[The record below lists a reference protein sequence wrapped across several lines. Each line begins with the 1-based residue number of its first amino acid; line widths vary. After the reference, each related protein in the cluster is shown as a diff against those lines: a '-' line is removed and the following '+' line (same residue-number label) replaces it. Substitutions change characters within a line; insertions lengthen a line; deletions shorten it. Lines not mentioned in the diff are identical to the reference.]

1 MKPYSGLAILGA
13 TISLSSVFYLGQ
25 SPRPYDLVGIKFC
38 PQTANLPPRYDKDF
52 SQRAQEKLNRRYCD
66 YEHKLLKEIWTQ
78 KQFEAP
84 RPLPESSLRIR
95 DIPAVKSNV
104 WWLLVAP
111 ISSGLAY
118 LSWAKKS
125 ELDELSAHQ
134 ELEAYKTCIKL
145 STVSSQ
151 NEREFKALQTTRA
164 WDKQKVKQGFIPVEA
179 IQDRARRQT
188 ELQDKTHAAA
198 LKQFD
203 EATSKMDKAIAENL
217 RDKHKAD
224 KESQKIL
231 GAKHTEE
238 DEAITTTNKFE
249 LGEQYNWIY
258 KLLKLPFRVLSGEQ
272 GSGKSTLER
281 LMIRLLKD
289 DGYHIVVINPE
300 TNPAVWEGV
309 QVLADA
315 ESINNFIGVFPE
327 DIRGRQQIARD
338 LKIDEDD
345 YLKHIADKSGS
356 EGKVAIFLM
365 EANTYEIHGVDPEL
379 WAAFLKQSLT
389 NIRKWGYTVCLTAH
403 SDNQTSISSK
413 LAGFSKMIDSAPRV
427 DCIAVAD
434 AKTGEATS
442 SGKALLKMKGI
453 KDENPVEVDLYN
465 YPKSKKF

>member
-1 MKPYSGLAILGA
+1 MKIYKSLTVLGV
-13 TISLSSVFYLGQ
+13 TIALTSSMYLGQ
-25 SPRPYDLVGIKFC
+25 SRRPYPLVAIRFC
-38 PQTANLPPRYDKDF
+38 PKTANLPPKFGKEF
-52 SQRAQEKLNRRYCD
+52 SKRAQAKLDKQFCRYE
-66 YEHKLLKEIWTQ
+66 YKLLKEIWEQ
-78 KQFEAP
+78 KQFESST
-84 RPLPESSLRIR
+84 PLPENSIVLRN
-95 DIPAVKSNV
+95 IPAADSNV
-104 WWLLVAP
+104 IWFLVAP
-111 ISSGLAY
+111 VASGIAY

-125 ELDELSAHQ
+125 ELDEISAHN
-134 ELEAYKTCIKL
+134 ELEAYKTCIKI
-145 STVSSQ
+145 STVSNQ
-151 NEREFKALQTTRA
+151 NEREFKTLQTNQV
-164 WDKQKVKQGFIPVEA
+164 WDTQKIKRGFIPLEA
-179 IQDRARRQT
+179 IQDRARKQS
-188 ELQDKTHAAA
+188 EIQDKTHAAA
-198 LKQFD
+198 LKQLD
-203 EATSKMDKAIAENL
+203 EANSKMDKTIAENT

-231 GAKHTEE
+231 GAKHTED
-238 DEAITTTNKFE
+238 DENTTMNKFE
-249 LGEQYNWIY
+249 LTEQFHWIY

-281 LMIRLLKD
+281 LMIKLLKE
-289 DGYHIVVINPE
+289 DGYHVVIINPE

-309 QVLADA
+309 EVLADA
-315 ESINNFIGVFPE
+315 ESINEFIGAFPE
-327 DIRGRQQIARD
+327 DIRGRQQQARD
-338 LKIDEDD
+338 YKIDEDD
-345 YLKHIADKSGS
+345 FLDHIKDKSGL

-453 KDENPVEVDLYN
+453 KDENPVEVELYN